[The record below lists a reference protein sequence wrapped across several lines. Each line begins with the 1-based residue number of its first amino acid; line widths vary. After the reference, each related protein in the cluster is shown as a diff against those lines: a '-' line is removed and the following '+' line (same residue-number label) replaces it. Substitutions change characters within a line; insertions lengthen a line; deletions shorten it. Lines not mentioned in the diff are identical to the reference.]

1 VRLSEEWHRGR
12 RENVD
17 DKRGIGIVS
26 TFEWKTQTMPRTG
39 TGVVVKMRKGNRRFV
54 MATLPSI
61 ASIPS
66 SSANNVELHSTF
78 ISASSGS
85 QSFTPDDE

>member
-1 VRLSEEWHRGR
+1 VEE
-12 RENVD
+12 EKNVD
-17 DKRGIGIVS
+17 DKRGIGVVS

-39 TGVVVKMRKGNRRFV
+39 TGVVVKEKREGNRRFV
-54 MATLPSI
+54 MATLPSL

-78 ISASSGS
+78 ISASSGG
-85 QSFTPDDE
+85 QSFTPDGE